1 MNINSDLTI
10 YNKKYDPENRMDTW
24 HKTYIPECHWK
35 VDNKVVQDNN
45 GLRNQDM
52 FKIRI
57 PGKYGE
63 SYVDAEIYKS
73 LEDVSDVWTIQKDD
87 YTIQGKGPDIAKPS
101 DLPDRSCRITSWSDN
116 RTNTTIPHF
125 RIGGE

>member
-1 MNINSDLTI
+1 MIINSSLTI
-10 YNKKYDPENRMDTW
+10 YNKKYDPESRMDTW
-24 HKTYIPECHWK
+24 HKTYIPKCHWK

-57 PGKYGE
+57 PGEYGA
-63 SYVDAEIYKS
+63 SYISAETYKDT
-73 LEDVSDVWTIQKDD
+73 EDVSGVWTIQKDD
-87 YTIQGKGPDIAKPS
+87 YVIQGKGPDITKAS
-101 DLPDRSCRITSWSDN
+101 DLPDRSCKITSWSDN
-116 RTNTTIPHF
+116 RANTTIPHF

>member
-1 MNINSDLTI
+1 
-10 YNKKYDPENRMDTW
+10 
-24 HKTYIPECHWK
+24 
-35 VDNKVVQDNN
+35 
-45 GLRNQDM
+45 M

-57 PGKYGE
+57 PGKYGA
-63 SYVDAEIYKS
+63 SYVDAEIYKTS
-73 LEDVSDVWTIQKDD
+73 ENAFNIWTIQKDD
-87 YTIQGKGPDIAKPS
+87 YVIQGKGPDIAKPS

>member
-1 MNINSDLTI
+1 MIINSDMTI
-10 YNKKYDPENRMDTW
+10 YNKKYDHESRMDTW
-24 HKTYIPECHWK
+24 HKTYIHECHWK

-57 PGKYGE
+57 PGKYGA